1 MGCFDPPFKGG
12 AKARSIGETSRW
24 AQQLLLSLS
33 ADVRA
38 SDDAIAFE
46 GKVLVFDDSW
56 EHSVANTCNVPR
68 AVLQVVLWHPDA
80 PDRPV

>member
-1 MGCFDPPFKGG
+1 MVSVKPRLTIRPN
-12 AKARSIGETSRW
+12 RSLRN
-24 AQQLLLSLS
+24 QF
-33 ADVRA
+33 VRA

-46 GKVLVFDDSW
+46 GKVLVFDASR